1 MEYKYDKDEIKNKIT
16 VDQIRELCAELGGE
30 PQYMGDVLVCKT
42 ICHGGNSHKLYYY
55 DNTKLFR
62 CYTDCG
68 TTFDI
73 FELVAKVKTREEHKE
88 YGLPQALNFVAKY
101 FGFAPKEWGDEDEL
115 YNSEL
120 WTPFNN
126 YERIVDIKPETQEV
140 VLKEYDNK
148 ILTRLPHP
156 RIRPWL
162 DEGISQEVMNYHNI
176 AFDPKLYGIVI
187 PHYDINNRLIGIR
200 ERAMIKENADRYGK
214 YRPALIGG
222 MQYNHPLGYNLYNLN
237 NSKENI
243 KIARRAVVFEGEKS
257 PMLYATYFGKDNDIS
272 VATCGSSFVN
282 YQFWLLLQLGVKEI
296 IVAYDKQF
304 QKIGDKEFEKLTKN
318 FENMAKKYGNIV
330 KISFLFDKGNLLG
343 YKDAPIDRGKD
354 IFEELVADRV
364 ILY

>member
-1 MEYKYDKDEIKNKIT
+1 MKYDKDEIKNNLTI
-16 VDQIRELCAELGGE
+16 VQIKDLCAELGGE
-30 PQYMGDVLVCKT
+30 PQMQDDYLICKT
-42 ICHGGNSHKLYYY
+42 ICHGGTSHKLYYY

-68 TTFDI
+68 DTFDI
-73 FELVAKVKTREEHKE
+73 FELVRKVKTRENNEE
-88 YGLPQALNFVAKY
+88 YPLPKAIHYVAQY
-101 FGFAPKEWGDEDEL
+101 FGFAPKDTGFEEEL
-115 YNSEL
+115 VNADI

-126 YERIVDIKPETQEV
+126 YDRIADIKTETQEV
-140 VLKEYDNK
+140 VLKEYDNT
-148 ILTRLPHP
+148 ILSRLPHP
-156 RIRPWL
+156 KINPWL
-162 DEGISQEVMNYHNI
+162 NEGISQEVLDYHNI
-176 AFDPKLYGIVI
+176 AFDPKLWGVVI

-200 ERAMIKENADRYGK
+200 ERAMIKENAERYGK

-222 MQYNHPLGYNLYNLN
+222 VQYNHPLGYNLYNLN
-237 NSKENI
+237 FSKDNI
-243 KIARRAVVFEGEKS
+243 KKAGRAILFEGEKS
-257 PMLYATYFGKDNDIS
+257 PYLYATYFGRDNDIS
-272 VATCGSSFVN
+272 VASCGSSFVY

-304 QKIGDKEFEKLTKN
+304 QEKGDKEFEKLTKN

>member
-1 MEYKYDKDEIKNKIT
+1 MEYRYDKDEIKNKLT
-16 VDQIRELCAELGGE
+16 VEQIKELCAELGGE

-68 TTFDI
+68 TTFDV
-73 FELVAKVKTREEHKE
+73 FELVSKVKTREEHQE
-88 YGLPQALNFVAKY
+88 YSLPQALKYVAQY
-101 FGFAPKEWGDEDEL
+101 FGFAPKELDFEEEVI
-115 YNSEL
+115 NKEI
-120 WTPFNN
+120 WTPFSS
-126 YERIVDIKPETQEV
+126 YERIVDIKPETKEV
-140 VLKEYDNK
+140 VLKEYDGG
-148 ILTRLPHP
+148 ILKRLPHP
-156 RIRPWL
+156 RIRPWI
-162 DEGISQEVMNYHNI
+162 DEGISQEVMNYHDI

-200 ERAMIKENADRYGK
+200 ERAMIKENAEKFGK

-243 KIARRAVVFEGEKS
+243 KTARRAVVFEGEKS

-296 IVAYDKQF
+296 MIAYDKQF
-304 QKIGDKEFEKLTKN
+304 LEKGDKEFEKLIKN
-318 FENMAKKYGNIV
+318 FENMAKKYGHLV
-330 KISFLFDKGNLLG
+330 KISFLFDKGNLIG
-343 YKDAPIDRGKD
+343 YKDSPIDRGRE
-354 IFEELVADRV
+354 IFEELVANRV